1 MDDARIG
8 YPRAG
13 TNKFAS
19 CIRIVDPFMLQTL
32 ELIEFENNEVVFSHF
47 IAYNIGNPGETFLIL
62 GTALNVTFQPRSC
75 SLGFIKTYKFVN
87 NGQSLQLLHST
98 PCEDIPM
105 AFNEYK
111 GRLLVGVGPILR
123 VYELGIKKLLRKVEN
138 KNF

>member
-19 CIRIVDPFMLQTL
+19 CIRIVDPFVLQTL